1 MPCHAVPAAIISPLE
16 KNLSTYLSIYPLI
29 HPSIQQDR
37 LIDSWRTIRGMVYLL
52 VYHHLQPPHYPA
64 RYPHL
69 RHPSIHPISPL
80 LYSSSPQIV
89 SIHASPP
96 WLYTPRPRDRD
107 RETERPKYL
116 TIFGHRGHCCIVAR
130 SHAHLSHTMLARLR
144 ALVNLH
150 HHQPIPVVRLL
161 ASYASSRSYSTVVGT
176 AAHEGYA
183 SLVRPVPSIKLNE
196 LHDNKGANKPRLRVG
211 RGPGSGKGKTCG
223 RGHKGT
229 GQREAGMH
237 AGFEG
242 GQFPMYR
249 RVQKFGF
256 KNLYAHE
263 ISRYFLSLP
272 ISLSLSLSLSGYLSI
287 SLRIEIS
294 SPSLDLSNELHHS
307 LYRDQ

>member
-1 MPCHAVPAAIISPLE
+1 
-16 KNLSTYLSIYPLI
+16 
-29 HPSIQQDR
+29 
-37 LIDSWRTIRGMVYLL
+37 
-52 VYHHLQPPHYPA
+52 
-64 RYPHL
+64 
-69 RHPSIHPISPL
+69 
-80 LYSSSPQIV
+80 
-89 SIHASPP
+89 
-96 WLYTPRPRDRD
+96 
-107 RETERPKYL
+107 
-116 TIFGHRGHCCIVAR
+116 
-130 SHAHLSHTMLARLR
+130 MLARLR

-196 LHDNKGANKPRLRVG
+196 LHDNKGAKKPRLRVG

-272 ISLSLSLSLSGYLSI
+272 ISLNLLNLYRGISLDISQDRDIFPLSRPLKRAPSLSLPRSVTI
-287 SLRIEIS
+287 
-294 SPSLDLSNELHHS
+294 
-307 LYRDQ
+307 DQSMT

>member
-1 MPCHAVPAAIISPLE
+1 
-16 KNLSTYLSIYPLI
+16 
-29 HPSIQQDR
+29 
-37 LIDSWRTIRGMVYLL
+37 MVYLL
-52 VYHHLQPPHYPA
+52 VYHHLQPLHTLYAQPDIHICA
-64 RYPHL
+64 I
-69 RHPSIHPISPL
+69 HPSNIAVVVL
-80 LYSSSPQIV
+80 LSSPDCLNTRQ
-89 SIHASPP
+89 PP
-96 WLYTPRPRDRD
+96 LALHHHVRATETVTPRP
-107 RETERPKYL
+107 KSL

-130 SHAHLSHTMLARLR
+130 THAHLSHTMLARLR

-196 LHDNKGANKPRLRVG
+196 LHDNKGAKKPRLRVG

-272 ISLSLSLSLSGYLSI
+272 ISLNLLNLYRGISLDISQDRDIFPLSRPLKRAPSLSLPRSVTI
-287 SLRIEIS
+287 
-294 SPSLDLSNELHHS
+294 
-307 LYRDQ
+307 DQSMT